1 MKEWLLKC
9 MLKSGKNEKE
19 REEKQIIERTLSL
32 PFLYGFDL
40 VMMLF
45 ELIYNTKSGYYGI
58 ANKSGL
64 EVRNAARK

>member
-32 PFLYGFDL
+32 PFY
-40 VMMLF
+40 MT
-45 ELIYNTKSGYYGI
+45 LIW
-58 ANKSGL
+58 L
-64 EVRNAARK
+64 